1 MIRELEF
8 KLLCHRHGDE
18 IYRYARSFLGNSA
31 DAEDATQEALFRLW
45 QNIADVPF
53 LHARPWLFRTT
64 RNLCLDQIRRRN
76 ARYSPVAVG
85 DDTLEAV
92 PDDSVA
98 DPVQQADS
106 AFHTGRLN
114 HAIQRLPET
123 LRSVFVL
130 YELHDLRYRDIAETL
145 DLPLNTVK
153 VYLSRARTRLQQ
165 LLTEDPTWTKS

>member
-64 RNLCLDQIRRRN
+64 RNLCLDQLRRRTN
-76 ARYSPVAVG
+76 RFSPVTVT
-85 DDTLEAV
+85 DDDLEAV
-92 PDDSVA
+92 PDESLL
-98 DPVQQADS
+98 DPVQQAD
-106 AFHTGRLN
+106 AGFHADRLN
-114 HAIQRLPET
+114 QALQRLPET
-123 LRSVFVL
+123 LRSIFLL
-130 YELHDLRYRDIAETL
+130 YRSTTSAT
-145 DLPLNTVK
+145 
-153 VYLSRARTRLQQ
+153 ARSPRRSTFPS
-165 LLTEDPTWTKS
+165 TP